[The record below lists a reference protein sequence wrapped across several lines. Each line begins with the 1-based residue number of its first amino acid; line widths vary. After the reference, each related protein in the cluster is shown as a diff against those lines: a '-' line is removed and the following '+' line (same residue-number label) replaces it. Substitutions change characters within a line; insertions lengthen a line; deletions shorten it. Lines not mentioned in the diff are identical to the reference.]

1 MKDLRVQGI
10 ALAVKWLAKPTEGE
24 EPWKILIRHNL
35 SRGYPSGA
43 KFWSDWNI
51 LDFLALDCKARTVG
65 STIFKTIW
73 KSWGHVRP
81 LLGIIQRVERGNI

>member
-10 ALAVKWLAKPTEGE
+10 ALVVKWLAKATKGE
-24 EPWKILIRHNL
+24 EPWKILIKHNF
-35 SRGYPSGA
+35 SRGYLCGA

-51 LDFLALDCKARTVG
+51 LDFLALDCKAGIVG

-73 KSWGHVRP
+73 KSWGHVRQ
-81 LLGIIQRVERGNI
+81 LLGNIQRVERGNI